1 MKSHRIKF
9 TIRNMESQIA
19 FVFILCYTF
28 FRLILKWRGSMKK
41 YLNVIENEELN
52 CMQYYLLYR
61 NVFDHF

>member
-1 MKSHRIKF
+1 
-9 TIRNMESQIA
+9 MESQIA
-19 FVFILCYTF
+19 FVFIFAFVFILCYTL

-52 CMQYYLLYR
+52 RMQYYLLYR

>member
-1 MKSHRIKF
+1 
-9 TIRNMESQIA
+9 MESQIA
-19 FVFILCYTF
+19 FVFILCYTL

-52 CMQYYLLYR
+52 RMQYYLLYR

>member
-1 MKSHRIKF
+1 MKSHRIKS

-52 CMQYYLLYR
+52 RRQYYLLYIGM
-61 NVFDHF
+61 FLI